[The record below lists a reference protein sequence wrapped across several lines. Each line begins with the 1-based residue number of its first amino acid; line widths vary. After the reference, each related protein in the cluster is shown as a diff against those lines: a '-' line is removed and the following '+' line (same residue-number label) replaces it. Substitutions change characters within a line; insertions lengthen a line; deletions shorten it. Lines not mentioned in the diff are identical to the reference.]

1 MLVSV
6 RRHVPGGPPEV
17 PPAVLPP
24 VAAAVAA
31 PVAAL
36 APSAAQT
43 GAAQATEPTIGQ
55 EAHPKTEQKD

>member
-6 RRHVPGGPPEV
+6 RRHVPGIPPEV
-17 PPAVLPP
+17 PSRVLPP

-36 APSAAQT
+36 TPSAAKT
-43 GAAQATEPTIGQ
+43 GAAQATEPTVGQ
-55 EAHPKTEQKD
+55 EAHPKTEQED